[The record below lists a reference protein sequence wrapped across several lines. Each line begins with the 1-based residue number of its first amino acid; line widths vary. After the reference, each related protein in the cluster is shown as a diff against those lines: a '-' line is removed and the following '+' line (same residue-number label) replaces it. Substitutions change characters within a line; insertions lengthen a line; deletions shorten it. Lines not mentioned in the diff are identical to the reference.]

1 MGNLRTKETWCDM
14 SYRCT
19 AHGWSHLLS
28 RCPSCSPNIA
38 TVNNNTVPHFLS
50 DQENKTVEQLAK
62 ENANLLLAAK
72 SWQREA
78 EIEAEHVKEL
88 KDNVEKLEL
97 LLSDKSC
104 CCAGC
109 TKHNIALE
117 EKYEVNDE
125 MNK

>member
-1 MGNLRTKETWCDM
+1 M
-14 SYRCT
+14 
-19 AHGWSHLLS
+19 
-28 RCPSCSPNIA
+28 
-38 TVNNNTVPHFLS
+38 S
-50 DQENKTVEQLAK
+50 DQENKSVEQKAWDHINKNCIPHGIREKPAWYYSLNDFEAGHSSRNDEVEKLAK
-62 ENANLLLAAK
+62 ENSNLLLAAK

-88 KDNVEKLEL
+88 KDNIEKLEL